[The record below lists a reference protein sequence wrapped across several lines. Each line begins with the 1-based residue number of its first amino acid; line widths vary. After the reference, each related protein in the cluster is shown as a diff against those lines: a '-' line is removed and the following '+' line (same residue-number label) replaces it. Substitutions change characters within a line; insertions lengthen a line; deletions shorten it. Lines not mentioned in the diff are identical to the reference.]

1 MLEVNRRLGELE
13 KEAAMQR
20 LQRERDD
27 LKWSIENLRRDQT
40 REWDLNDPAAL
51 QKMKVTRKDEIDENG
66 NYIINKELGP
76 SSGQVF
82 DGEDLYANRRI
93 KKQMQQFDEEM
104 QADQKLRQE
113 RLAKE
118 RQEELDY

>member
-1 MLEVNRRLGELE
+1 MEYDQKMLEVNRRLGELE

-27 LKWSIENLRRDQT
+27 LKWSIENLRRNQT

-76 SSGQVF
+76 SSG
-82 DGEDLYANRRI
+82 
-93 KKQMQQFDEEM
+93 
-104 QADQKLRQE
+104 
-113 RLAKE
+113 
-118 RQEELDY
+118 